1 MKKFYKYLLL
11 IVSLL
16 LSSCKDR
23 SVYFDYDE
31 EYEDNVCTINL
42 DEDEYVRFS
51 QSKGKQCP
59 YYKFY
64 DEYKSVHKQI

>member
-1 MKKFYKYLLL
+1 MTLCE
-11 IVSLL
+11 
-16 LSSCKDR
+16 SC
-23 SVYFDYDE
+23 VYFDHDE

-59 YYKFY
+59 YYKYY

>member
-1 MKKFYKYLLL
+1 MTLCE
-11 IVSLL
+11 
-16 LSSCKDR
+16 SC
-23 SVYFDYDE
+23 VYYDYDE
-31 EYEDNVCTINL
+31 EYEENVCTINL

-64 DEYKSVHKQI
+64 DEYNSVHKQI